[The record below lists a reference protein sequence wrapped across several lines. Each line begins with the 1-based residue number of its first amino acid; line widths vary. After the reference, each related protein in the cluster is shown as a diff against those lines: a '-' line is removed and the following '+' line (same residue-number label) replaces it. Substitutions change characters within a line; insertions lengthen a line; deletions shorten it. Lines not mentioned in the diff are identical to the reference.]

1 MSEEKDNDWEEI
13 RRIEKVFKKQKGK
26 DTAITI
32 KSIEELD
39 EPISIMFTIKNKDT
53 SIELPLTTQEW
64 KNLKNFFVS
73 VDTMLIGEYK
83 SIGLERE
90 KIDKIQIVSES
101 ESEIKKTGD
110 KVKQENLSDQDETGT
125 EEILDFI
132 EELTKPDDSIG
143 EQNVVDSSIEVENTK
158 KSSEEKKSILPKPIE
173 LEDLPV
179 AEPLKDVPFPTKITK
194 SKTKID
200 EQIEKSVEEINQE
213 IEKAVVETK
222 SEEKPKSEP
231 DVKAKKE
238 VKAKPEA
245 KTEPDLGLDEKQK
258 AQKEELRV
266 DNLDALIN
274 EIAVIK
280 ENILEDSLN
289 ETRAEVKD
297 ERDLEKESDIS
308 EKIIPEAKSDKEKRP
323 EIEQEIETEIE
334 TDIHIELEEGTI
346 LEDNIQSELKE
357 ILNEPETIE
366 QISLDEMIYESEVN
380 KNSPRIPKLPER
392 FVKKPKPIEKIEE
405 PPEDNE
411 TRIIKAM
418 EETASLLPEGPAK
431 NFVLEMRDKRKK
443 IIKQSEDF

>member
-39 EPISIMFTIKNKDT
+39 EPISIMFTIKKKDT
-53 SIELPLTTQEW
+53 SIEIPLTTQEW

-83 SIGLERE
+83 TIDLKRE
-90 KIDKIQIVSES
+90 KKDINQIGSELKP
-101 ESEIKKTGD
+101 EIKKTGEIIKKE
-110 KVKQENLSDQDETGT
+110 KVSEQDETDT
-125 EEILDFI
+125 EEILDVI
-132 EELTKPDDSIG
+132 EELTKPNVSNE
-143 EQNVVDSSIEVENTK
+143 EQNIQDSSIEVEDTK
-158 KSSEEKKSILPKPIE
+158 TILEEKKSILPKPIE

-213 IEKAVVETK
+213 IEKAEVE
-222 SEEKPKSEP
+222 SKSEP
-231 DVKAKKE
+231 E
-238 VKAKPEA
+238 VKSEVKPKIEPEIKSKPEA
-245 KTEPDLGLDEKQK
+245 KTETDLGLDEKQK
-258 AQKEELRV
+258 AQKEELRI

-289 ETRAEVKD
+289 ETQSKAKAEPQ
-297 ERDLEKESDIS
+297 LEKETEIS
-308 EKIIPEAKSDKEKRP
+308 EKMAPEAKSDVEPGP
-323 EIEQEIETEIE
+323 EIEQEVKTEINTEIE
-334 TDIHIELEEGTI
+334 EASIS
-346 LEDNIQSELKE
+346 EDNIQSELKE
-357 ILNEPETIE
+357 ILNQPEEVE

-380 KNSPRIPKLPER
+380 KNSPRIPKLPDR
-392 FVKKPKPIEKIEE
+392 FVKKPKPAEKIEE
-405 PPEDNE
+405 PQEDNE